1 MVSRQLLKPVITD
14 VIYKGMHFVIMDS
27 PTADTAQNFAKH
39 WEFDDGSLPPDDI
52 LEKWFELLRLRFYG
66 PKRTPAGDGNGDD
79 NSLPGPVAV
88 HCLAGYGR
96 APVLVAVALLELGMT
111 NQNAIELIR
120 SKRKGAF
127 NDRQVDYLRNYRAHG
142 RLRRDQH
149 HCPHLRPLTP
159 LTLGLPPH
167 PRPVPLSPPP
177 PLPFLSDISTTGF
190 ASDLVR
196 TDNKLL
202 YNRFCGGTGGYGHR
216 GDDDDD
222 NVLIS
227 FSRSTAYVVVS
238 FLFLLLLSP
247 LHSGLF
253 VSLPL

>member
-1 MVSRQLLKPVITD
+1 MYPVVPISISSPRSRGCCPSGIGNDQSECHRIDTIKTQRRFQRPTGRLSAQLSRAR
-14 VIYKGMHFVIMDS
+14 S
-27 PTADTAQNFAKH
+27 PPQ
-39 WEFDDGSLPPDDI
+39 GSAPLPSSVGVLPPPPT
-52 LEKWFELLRLRFYG
+52 L
-66 PKRTPAGDGNGDD
+66 PA
-79 NSLPGPVAV
+79 
-88 HCLAGYGR
+88 
-96 APVLVAVALLELGMT
+96 
-111 NQNAIELIR
+111 
-120 SKRKGAF
+120 
-127 NDRQVDYLRNYRAHG
+127 
-142 RLRRDQH
+142 
-149 HCPHLRPLTP
+149 HLRPLTP

>member
-1 MVSRQLLKPVITD
+1 MTLIQKMVSRQLLKPVITD

-27 PTADTAQNFAKH
+27 PTADTAQNFAKECSRLRVSDIIRVCEDKYPVEPFENLGISVHH

-149 HCPHLRPLTP
+149 HCR
-159 LTLGLPPH
+159 
-167 PRPVPLSPPP
+167 
-177 PLPFLSDISTTGF
+177 
-190 ASDLVR
+190 
-196 TDNKLL
+196 LL
-202 YNRFCGGTGGYGHR
+202 
-216 GDDDDD
+216 
-222 NVLIS
+222 
-227 FSRSTAYVVVS
+227 
-238 FLFLLLLSP
+238 
-247 LHSGLF
+247 
-253 VSLPL
+253 